1 MLNTNAYLT
10 ALKNTGVTF
19 FTGVPDSLL
28 KEICSCITAN
38 VEPESHIIASNEG
51 AAVGLSIGHYV
62 GTSKLPL
69 VYFQNSG
76 LGNIINPL
84 LSLAS
89 PEVYGIPIL
98 LMIGWRG
105 EPGHNDEP
113 QHIHQG
119 RAMFSMLDAMDI
131 PFVILSQKF
140 NEASEQTKLAAQKA
154 RDTQGPVA
162 IIVRKNTFS
171 EYKDS
176 SNNNT
181 PNYPMSREEAIVIAA
196 GNLEDDA
203 AIICTTGMASRELFE
218 LRARTI
224 RGHDS
229 DFLTVGGMGHA
240 NQIALGLAIA
250 RPDRSVC
257 CFDGDGAILMHMGS
271 LAINGQSKC
280 SNFLHLVFNNGVH
293 GSVGGQPTVGFNID
307 IPAIAK
313 ACGYTNASCVKT
325 PEDLKFEMSNAKSK
339 HGPTLIEVRVR
350 PGNRS
355 DIGRPTTT
363 PLENKI
369 ALMNFLKG

>member
-1 MLNTNAYLT
+1 MLNPTSFLT
-10 ALKNTGVTF
+10 TLRNSGVTF

-38 VEPESHIIASNEG
+38 VGPESHLIAANEG
-51 AAVGLSIGHYV
+51 AAMGLSIGHHI
-62 GTSKLPL
+62 GTNNLPL

-89 PEVYGIPIL
+89 TEVYGIPML

-105 EPGHNDEP
+105 EPGFNDEP

-119 RAMFSMLDAMDI
+119 RVMLSMLDAMDI
-131 PFVILSQKF
+131 PFVILSK
-140 NEASEQTKLAAQKA
+140 NLTEATKQTKEAAKQA
-154 RDTQGPVA
+154 HNIQGPVA

-171 EYKDS
+171 KFDS
-176 SNNNT
+176 K
-181 PNYPMSREEAIVIAA
+181 PNKTLIDYPMSREEAIITAANVI
-196 GNLEDDA
+196 EDDA
-203 AIICTTGMASRELFE
+203 AVICTTGMASRELFE
-218 LRARTI
+218 FRS
-224 RGHDS
+224 RGTTGHNR

-240 NQIALGLAIA
+240 NQIALGLAMA
-250 RPDRSVC
+250 RPDQSVC
-257 CFDGDGAILMHMGS
+257 CFDGDGAMLMHMGS
-271 LAINGQSKC
+271 LTVIGQSKC
-280 SNFLHLVFNNGVH
+280 HNFLHLVFNNGVH

-313 ACGYTNASCVKT
+313 SCGYANAKCVKT
-325 PEDLKFEMSNAKSK
+325 FEDLKFEISNAKSK
-339 HGPTLIEVRVR
+339 HGPTLIEIRVS

-355 DIGRPTTT
+355 DIGRPTTS
-363 PLENKI
+363 PFENKI